1 VQSEPDPGK
10 VRSLRREFVT
20 YRDYAGNMLEPRL
33 ILVNLL
39 IKLGVAAALSSAL
52 VRSEE
57 FKNLLFRE
65 QRGTRQK
72 IYLTFWMAIPIA
84 LGVLIRCSV
93 KSFSA
98 GDLSLETAL
107 LLGVV
112 GGRLSGGLG
121 GALIA
126 LPSVLYGEWASLPLN
141 VFAGI
146 VAGQLRQFAP
156 EQEDIWSF
164 SPFIDLTVYRMI
176 RRNLPRPRVF
186 DWQIAFFITIV
197 GLRFLQTEV
206 WRFWPTSIF
215 SMESPGLWDGG
226 SLNGYLV
233 EMAIYLTVVMVVG
246 TELKIFNSVR
256 IQIKLEEQARLL
268 LQARMA
274 ALQNQ
279 INPHFLFNTLNSIS
293 SLVRFD
299 PDTAREM
306 ILKLATILR
315 RLLHSTDSFVALRE
329 EVEFIDN
336 YLDIEV
342 VRFGRD
348 KLRVVKDLDPAS
360 LDAMV
365 PSMLL
370 QPLVENCIKHG
381 LAPKVEG
388 GSITLRSR
396 VIKSRLVVEVEDD
409 GVGMQSA
416 RPSGQEHEPVDG
428 VGGMGIGM
436 ANVAERLKV
445 LYGDAARMIIENR
458 DGGGTLI
465 RLRLP
470 ILQHVEELMTTSV
483 IAPTPFGKS
492 LRKAE

>member
-1 VQSEPDPGK
+1 
-10 VRSLRREFVT
+10 
-20 YRDYAGNMLEPRL
+20 MLEPRL

-39 IKLGVAAALSSAL
+39 IKLGVAAAVSSAL
-52 VRSEE
+52 VRSKE
-57 FKNLLFRE
+57 FKNLIFRE
-65 QRGTRQK
+65 HRETKHK
-72 IYLTFWMAIPIA
+72 IYLALWMAIPIA
-84 LGVLIRCSV
+84 LGVWIRCNV
-93 KSFSA
+93 KSFLA

-107 LLGVV
+107 LLGVI
-112 GGRLSGGLG
+112 GGRLSGGVG
-121 GALIA
+121 GALMS
-126 LPSVLYGEWASLPLN
+126 LPAVLHGEWASLPLN
-141 VFAGI
+141 VMAGI
-146 VAGQLRQFAP
+146 LAGQLRRIAP

-186 DWQIAFFITIV
+186 DWQVAFFATIV
-197 GLRFLQTEV
+197 GLRFLQTQI
-206 WRFWPTSIF
+206 WRFWPNSIF
-215 SMESPGLWDGG
+215 SLESPGLWTG
-226 SLNGYLV
+226 SAHGTLNGYLV
-233 EMAIYLTVVMVVG
+233 ESAIYLTVVMVVG
-246 TELKIFNSVR
+246 TELKIFNGVR
-256 IQIKLEEQARLL
+256 IQLKLEEQERLL

-306 ILKLATILR
+306 VLKLATILR
-315 RLLHSTDSFVALRE
+315 RLLNSTDSFVSLRE

-348 KLRVVKDLDPAS
+348 KLKVVKDLDPAS
-360 LDAMV
+360 LEAMV

-381 LAPKVEG
+381 LSPKVEG

-396 VIKSRLVVEVEDD
+396 VLESRLVVEVEDD
-409 GVGMQSA
+409 GVGMVPAQPHLEA
-416 RPSGQEHEPVDG
+416 NG
-428 VGGMGIGM
+428 VPGMGIGM

-445 LYGDAARMIIENR
+445 LYGDAAKMMIENR
-458 DGGGTLI
+458 EAGGTLV

-470 ILQHVEELMTTSV
+470 ILPNPEELMTPAS
-483 IAPTPFGKS
+483 P
-492 LRKAE
+492 R

>member
-1 VQSEPDPGK
+1 
-10 VRSLRREFVT
+10 
-20 YRDYAGNMLEPRL
+20 MLEPRL

-52 VRSEE
+52 VRSKE
-57 FKNLLFRE
+57 FKSLIFRE
-65 QRGTRQK
+65 QRETRHK
-72 IYLTFWMAIPIA
+72 IYLALWMAIPIA
-84 LGVLIRCSV
+84 LGVWIRFSA
-93 KSFSA
+93 KSFLA

-121 GALIA
+121 GALMS
-126 LPSVLYGEWASLPLN
+126 LPAAVHGEWAAMPLN
-141 VFAGI
+141 VLAGI
-146 VAGQLRQFAP
+146 IAGQLRRVAP

-164 SPFIDLTVYRMI
+164 SPFIDLTLYRMI

-186 DWQIAFFITIV
+186 DWQVAFFVTIV
-197 GLRFLQTEV
+197 GLRFLQTEI
-206 WRFWPTSIF
+206 WHFWPNSIF
-215 SMESPGLWDGG
+215 SLESPGLWANHGT
-226 SLNGYLV
+226 LNGYLV
-233 EMAIYLTVVMVVG
+233 ESAIYLTAVMVVG

-256 IQIKLEEQARLL
+256 IQIKLEEQERLL

-315 RLLHSTDSFVALRE
+315 RLLHSTDSFVPLRE

-342 VRFGRD
+342 VRFGRE
-348 KLRVVKDLDPAS
+348 KLKVVKDLDPAS
-360 LDAMV
+360 LEAMV

-381 LAPKVEG
+381 LAPQVEG

-396 VIKSRLVVEVEDD
+396 LIESRLVVEVEDD
-409 GVGMQSA
+409 GVGMGSA
-416 RPSGQEHEPVDG
+416 QELGQAQG
-428 VGGMGIGM
+428 LGGMGIGM

-445 LYGDAARMIIENR
+445 LYGDAAQMMIENR
-458 DGGGTLI
+458 EGGGTLI

-470 ILQHVEELMTTSV
+470 ILPNPEELMTTSA
-483 IAPTPFGKS
+483 IAPAPFGKS

>member
-1 VQSEPDPGK
+1 
-10 VRSLRREFVT
+10 
-20 YRDYAGNMLEPRL
+20 MLEPRL

-52 VRSEE
+52 VRSKE
-57 FKNLLFRE
+57 FKSLLFRE
-65 QRGTRQK
+65 ERATRHK
-72 IYLTFWMAIPIA
+72 IYLALWMAVPIA
-84 LGVLIRCSV
+84 LGVWIRCSV
-93 KSFSA
+93 KSFLA

-107 LLGVV
+107 LLGVI

-121 GALIA
+121 GALIS
-126 LPSVLYGEWASLPLN
+126 LPATLHGEWASMPLN
-141 VFAGI
+141 VLAGI
-146 VAGQLRQFAP
+146 IAGQLRRIAP

-186 DWQIAFFITIV
+186 DWQIAFFVTIV
-197 GLRFLQTEV
+197 GLRLLQTEI
-206 WRFWPTSIF
+206 WRCWPNSIF
-215 SMESPGLWDGG
+215 SLESPGLWMGG
-226 SLNGYLV
+226 AGETLNAYLV
-233 EMAIYLTVVMVVG
+233 ESAIYLAAVMVVG

-256 IQIKLEEQARLL
+256 IQIKLEEQERLL

-315 RLLHSTDSFVALRE
+315 RILHSTDSFVSLRE

-348 KLRVVKDLDPAS
+348 KLKVVKDLDPAS
-360 LDAMV
+360 LEAMV

-381 LAPKVEG
+381 LAPKIEG

-396 VIKSRLVVEVEDD
+396 LVDSRLVVEVEDD
-409 GVGMQSA
+409 GIGMGAAQLLEQ
-416 RPSGQEHEPVDG
+416 PDG
-428 VGGMGIGM
+428 LGAGGIGM

-445 LYGDAARMIIENR
+445 VYGDTAKMTIENR
-458 DGGGTLI
+458 DSGGTLI

-470 ILQHVEELMTTSV
+470 TLPNPEELMTTST
-483 IAPTPFGKS
+483 IAPAPAGKS

>member
-1 VQSEPDPGK
+1 
-10 VRSLRREFVT
+10 
-20 YRDYAGNMLEPRL
+20 M
-33 ILVNLL
+33 
-39 IKLGVAAALSSAL
+39 
-52 VRSEE
+52 
-57 FKNLLFRE
+57 
-65 QRGTRQK
+65 
-72 IYLTFWMAIPIA
+72 
-84 LGVLIRCSV
+84 
-93 KSFSA
+93 
-98 GDLSLETAL
+98 
-107 LLGVV
+107 
-112 GGRLSGGLG
+112 
-121 GALIA
+121 
-126 LPSVLYGEWASLPLN
+126 PLN

-146 VAGQLRQFAP
+146 IAGQLRRAAP

-164 SPFIDLTVYRMI
+164 SPFIDLTVYRII

-186 DWQIAFFITIV
+186 DWQVAFFVTIV
-197 GLRFLQTEV
+197 GLRFLQTEI
-206 WRFWPTSIF
+206 WRFLPTAIF
-215 SMESPGLWDGG
+215 SLESPNLWLPGRHET
-226 SLNGYLV
+226 LNAYLV
-233 EMAIYLTVVMVVG
+233 ESAIYLSVVMVVG
-246 TELKIFNSVR
+246 IELKIFNSVR
-256 IQIKLEEQARLL
+256 IQIKLEEQERLL
-268 LQARMA
+268 LHARME

-293 SLVRFD
+293 SLVRVD

-315 RLLHSTDSFVALRE
+315 RLLQSSESFVALRE

-360 LDAMV
+360 LEVMV

-409 GVGMQSA
+409 GVGMGAAQLIA
-416 RPSGQEHEPVDG
+416 QPDG
-428 VGGMGIGM
+428 FGGGGIGM

-445 LYGDAARMIIENR
+445 LYGDTAKMMIENR
-458 DGGGTLI
+458 EGGGTLI

-470 ILQHVEELMTTSV
+470 ILPNLEELMTTST
-483 IAPTPFGKS
+483 IAQVPFGRS